1 MRYFESLFR
10 PFTNKKIKTKLLGI
24 YLIVTVIP
32 IFLVGIYLNHSV
44 RNVVLK
50 NAINEVDANVDKLE
64 MRLDTTLNRAINISD
79 LIYINQDLKKIIGQ
93 VYESDLEIY
102 NTYQTHRIFDE
113 YLKYYHE
120 VENIRF
126 FMTKDMITDSHFVY
140 ADEEIQ
146 RESWYQTAIKNNG
159 RISWGYITDQ
169 WTDKQYLTLTRAIYG
184 ESHELLGVLNIYIA
198 PSNLTKIFEKEL
210 FPLYISLD
218 QERIVHSNRKELIG
232 MKPYFTREDNDPEDH
247 SSYIFDD
254 QFMNDEVKVYLRS
267 FQPNKTLEN
276 NIQITAIIPIQ
287 DVIKDANSVL
297 FKGYTIVIISI
308 VISVTLFYL
317 FIRSFDRRIY
327 TLRHAMDNVAKGNFE
342 IEKRNLGEDEI
353 AQVYHDLELT
363 VESIQQLIN
372 KVYIHQ
378 INEEQWKRR
387 QKESEFK
394 MLASQIN
401 PHFLYNTLEM
411 IRMKALIN
419 DDREVAYIVKL
430 LSKMMRSS
438 LEVTDQ
444 PIMLTAELDLVRTYL
459 EIQKMRFGDHLH
471 YDIQTSNDI
480 DHYTIFPLL
489 IQPVVENSVIH
500 GIGHHAQDVGS
511 IQVTVDEKD
520 GYLHI
525 QVQDNGRG
533 IEPAKLKHIV
543 SELDQVD
550 EQLTKT
556 SHIGLHN
563 INKRIKLYYG
573 DRYGIKIASDEDAGT
588 TVTLFL
594 PLQKGMDENATII
607 DH

>member
-1 MRYFESLFR
+1 MRFLNALFR
-10 PFTNKKIKTKLLGI
+10 PFTNKKIRTKLLGI

-32 IFLVGIYLNHSV
+32 IFFVGLYLNHSV

-79 LIYINQDLKKIIGQ
+79 LIYINQDLKNIIEKT
-93 VYESDLEIY
+93 YESDLEIY
-102 NTYQTHRIFDE
+102 NTYQTHRIFDD

-120 VENIRF
+120 VESIRF

-140 ADEEIQ
+140 ADEDIQ
-146 RESWYQTAIKNNG
+146 SESWYQTAIENNG
-159 RISWGYITDQ
+159 RISWGYIQDK
-169 WTDKQYLTLTRAIYG
+169 WTDKKYLTLTRAVYG

-198 PSNLTKIFEKEL
+198 PSNLTAIFEKEL
-210 FPLYISLD
+210 FPIYTSLD

-232 MKPYFTREDNDPEDH
+232 MKPYFTREDNDLTDH

-254 QFMNDEVKVYLRS
+254 QFMNDDVKVYLRS
-267 FQPNKTLEN
+267 FQPNKTLDN

-297 FKGYTIVIISI
+297 FKGYTIVVISI
-308 VISVTLFYL
+308 IISVTLIYL

-327 TLRHAMDNVAKGNFE
+327 TLRHAMDNVSKGHFE
-342 IEKRNLGEDEI
+342 IKERDLGADEI
-353 AQVYHDLELT
+353 AQVYRDLELT
-363 VESIQQLIN
+363 VDSIQRLIK

-419 DDREVAYIVKL
+419 DDTEVAYIVKL

-444 PIMLTAELDLVRTYL
+444 PILLTSELDLVETYL
-459 EIQKMRFGDHLH
+459 EIQKMRFGDQLH

-489 IQPVVENSVIH
+489 IQPLVENSVIH
-500 GIGHHAQDVGS
+500 GIGHHTQDVGS
-511 IQVTVDEKD
+511 IQVTVDERD
-520 GYLHI
+520 DYLHI

-573 DRYGIKIASDEDAGT
+573 DRYGIEIASDEDAGT

-594 PLQKGMDENATII
+594 PLQKGLDEHAKII